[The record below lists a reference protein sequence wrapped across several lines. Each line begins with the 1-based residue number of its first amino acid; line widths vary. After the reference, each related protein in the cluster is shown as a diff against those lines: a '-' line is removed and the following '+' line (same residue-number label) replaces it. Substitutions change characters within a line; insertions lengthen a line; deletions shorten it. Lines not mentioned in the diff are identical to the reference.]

1 MALNPAFQSQGTRTL
16 PLAFGYVQGTG
27 DRVLD
32 YTAPDGSLYWLYLL
46 GEGEWDGVEQY
57 SIGKFQHLYS
67 AGKVAGNPLLGPTVW
82 DQALHFH
89 SGAYTPVGL
98 PAGASSV
105 GPDQAY
111 DPWFSAF
118 PTVTPPQAFSGIAYY
133 MVAGGPSVLRTGPE
147 LGPVPPGA
155 TALPY
160 VEPPSSPVAV
170 WRTTRC
176 RQFDD
181 AGNVVGYGFTTNPT
195 WHFLEATL
203 RYKIKPQQPSIAG
216 LTDAERA
223 CFHWPSI
230 VDHAARN
237 EAVQPNGLPRFV
249 GSYLFAANATLT
261 AIQELILRCCRSF
274 QRLSGGR
281 RIELVGDDPRSAVF
295 FFGANHLVPGS
306 LSIAKRNVAKS
317 ANVFVPKY
325 RDLEI
330 PAIAAVTTAVAG
342 TARSPQPYSGGGN
355 AITTLTLNSN
365 NPFGTLALVS
375 YGGGADPTLNGQ
387 YFAGN
392 EDLDSNAHFIPLPDN
407 VLRLQAHAAGVA
419 SGDQTT
425 GGFIGTQDSRFSE
438 RAPVTVQHRA
448 HQRAVG
454 QGAPGLAPQPRL
466 VPVEYDCGNSTYD
479 QTNRLMKF
487 ERDRNLGPDPAPNSG
502 TPWRAPFEG
511 SVTGFLEAVDAGG
524 NALVGVEAGDVVNL
538 DDWVT
543 PEFAGDYEVMDLEVT
558 GPANDGAG
566 AAAALGTV
574 KLNLLEVVSSAY
586 ADVSDPPGDSYATV
600 PGAELTFGTT
610 HALDTN
616 RPNTAWVL
624 RSTLTVTGSG
634 STVSVAIPDLQLQLL
649 GHAAPTAYPGFHVTG
664 LTADQPYV
672 LYLDDPTGTGVAT
685 FGFAAGSLPLATYP
699 AGRYIVYAGTIT
711 LPGAQ

>member
-46 GEGEWDGVEQY
+46 GEGEWDGPEQY
-57 SIGKFQHLYS
+57 SIGPSQHLYS
-67 AGKVAGNPLLGPTVW
+67 AGKVAGNPLLGPAVW
-82 DQALHFH
+82 AQALHFH
-89 SGAYTPVGL
+89 SGAYTPAGL
-98 PAGASSV
+98 PASAISP
-105 GPDQAY
+105 GPDQSY

-118 PTVTPPQAFSGIAYY
+118 PTVTPLQAFSGMAYY
-133 MVAGGPSVLRTGPE
+133 MVAGGPSVLRTITVP
-147 LGPVPPGA
+147 LPKPPGA
-155 TALPY
+155 ALLPY
-160 VEPPSSPVAV
+160 VEPPSAPIAV

-176 RQFDD
+176 RQFD
-181 AGNVVGYGFTTNPT
+181 AGGNVIGYGFTTNPT
-195 WHFLEATL
+195 WHFIEATL

-223 CFHWPSI
+223 CFHWQSI

-237 EAVQPNGLPRFV
+237 EAVQPNGLPRFI

-261 AIQELILRCCRSF
+261 AVQELILRCCRSF

-281 RIELVGDDPRSAVF
+281 RIELVGDDPRAAVF
-295 FFGANHLVPGS
+295 FFGANHLLPGS
-306 LSIAKRNVAKS
+306 LSIAKRNVSKA
-317 ANVFVPKY
+317 ANVYVPKY

-342 TARSPQPYSGGGN
+342 SAASPQPYSGGGN

-365 NPFGTLALVS
+365 NPFGSLALVS
-375 YGGGADPTLNGQ
+375 YGGGANPALNGQ

-392 EDLDSNAHFIPLPDN
+392 EDIDGNGGLIALPGN
-407 VLRLQAHAAGVA
+407 VLRLQGHAAGVSTGA
-419 SGDQTT
+419 QTT

-454 QGAPGLAPQPRL
+454 QQAPGIAPQPRL

-479 QTNRLMKF
+479 QTNRLMRF
-487 ERDRNLGPDPAPNSG
+487 ECIRNLGPDPGPATG
-502 TPWRAPFEG
+502 TSWRAPFEG
-511 SVTGFLEAVDAGG
+511 SVTGFLEAVDAQG
-524 NALVGVEAGDVVNL
+524 NALVGVEPGDVIHL

-543 PEFAGDYEVMDLEVT
+543 PEFAGDFEVMDLDVT
-558 GPANDGAG
+558 GPAADGSG
-566 AAAALGTV
+566 AASLGTV
-574 KLNLLEVVSSAY
+574 KLNLLEVIPEAFVE
-586 ADVSDPPGDSYATV
+586 VSDPPGDSYATV
-600 PGAELTFGTT
+600 PGAELAMGTT

-624 RSTLTVTGSG
+624 RATMSVSG
-634 STVSVAIPDLQLQLL
+634 SPSAITVAIPDLQLQLL
-649 GHAAPTAYPGFHVTG
+649 GHATPTSYPGFHVTG
-664 LTADQPYV
+664 LTAGQTYV
-672 LYLDDPTGTGVAT
+672 LYLDDPTGAGLAT
-685 FGFAAGSLPLATYP
+685 FGYQAGSLPLTTYP
-699 AGRYIVYAGTIT
+699 AGRYVVYAGPIAV
-711 LPGAQ
+711 L